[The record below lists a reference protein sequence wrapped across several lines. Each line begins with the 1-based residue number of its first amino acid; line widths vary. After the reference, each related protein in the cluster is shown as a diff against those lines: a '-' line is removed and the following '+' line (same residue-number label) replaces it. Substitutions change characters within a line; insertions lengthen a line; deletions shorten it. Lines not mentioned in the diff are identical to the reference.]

1 MAEGKALGKD
11 DLFEKDVF
19 VNATN
24 GAKELLAVIRQTQD
38 TIKGSISAQKEF
50 VSTFKAK
57 SYDDVKQLNTAI
69 AETNT
74 LIKQKEQLS
83 KTEMA
88 IQQQAEKLNQ
98 EKLRT
103 QREEI
108 KNQQILEKQNKA
120 SERSLNALNG
130 EYSKGV
136 KQLAEIKK
144 QLKELEFTGRSSGKL
159 FKALSQEF
167 EALDKSV
174 RKAETSVGEFQR
186 NVGNYPNAVKELKA
200 LNREMQNLEVGSE
213 EFTKAAKKAG
223 ALRDQI
229 KDAKEATAVFA
240 NESKTAQAGTAFS
253 QMLGSIKDLDFK
265 DAADKAKIFANVVS
279 SISLTEVV
287 SGIKNLGSALLS
299 VGKAFLLNPLGL
311 IVAAIA
317 AIVYVIYD
325 FIDANNQMNAALAE
339 NQKAIEENEKSF
351 KKYANAH
358 AEYVVKMAVAM
369 GTLSKAQGELKLA
382 ELQSNIERSELAK
395 TFADQKI
402 ALAKSLNIDL
412 ANLENGRANESYTGD
427 YKQMRANI
435 AFNKGLIDLEKS
447 QALKRKGFLQS
458 QQEEINLMKK
468 ENDNE
473 EKAKTKEKLE
483 REKKENEE
491 ALKRM
496 REHEE
501 ALRKQRAEAKRKE
514 FEELAKQVQKDTED
528 LNKYI
533 AEQEVKAVQ
542 NEADRKKAAA
552 YLEFKQKM
560 KQIDDSKA
568 LEETQIEAR
577 KVAAIKLNNDIA
589 SINKEAADKAE
600 ADKKAR
606 DEKNQAIFDAA
617 EKRKA
622 EIKKLEVETEKKKTD
637 EIIKEADKLSSY
649 IQKGLD
655 NRNKQVNDALN
666 KETEANKTAIDQQQ
680 RLAERG
686 LANTL
691 AFEKAKSAQLELEKK
706 RQQEKEV
713 RQQKIFAFYNLFSS
727 YAKTDPK
734 TALQKAIV
742 DTALAEV
749 ISGSFIDGTENVGR
763 DLQGNK
769 MHNGTDGYVV
779 AVDGRERIL
788 NPEQNRQV
796 GALSNDE
803 LANIAENYNK
813 GLLFNYGN
821 ISSQNTPQIIAPQIE
836 LTETNNLL
844 RQLLDKPVHQTNLD
858 NLGNVVYTEIRNG
871 VTKAI
876 THKRRI

>member
-19 VNATN
+19 TNAVT

-108 KNQQILEKQNKA
+108 KNQQIIEKQNKA

-287 SGIKNLGSALLS
+287 SGIKNLGSALFS
-299 VGKAFLLNPLGL
+299 VGKALLLNPLTL
-311 IVAAIA
+311 IAAAIA
-317 AIVYVIYD
+317 GIVYVIYD
-325 FIDANNQMNAALAE
+325 FI
-339 NQKAIEENEKSF
+339 
-351 KKYANAH
+351 
-358 AEYVVKMAVAM
+358 
-369 GTLSKAQGELKLA
+369 
-382 ELQSNIERSELAK
+382 
-395 TFADQKI
+395 
-402 ALAKSLNIDL
+402 
-412 ANLENGRANESYTGD
+412 
-427 YKQMRANI
+427 
-435 AFNKGLIDLEKS
+435 
-447 QALKRKGFLQS
+447 
-458 QQEEINLMKK
+458 
-468 ENDNE
+468 
-473 EKAKTKEKLE
+473 
-483 REKKENEE
+483 
-491 ALKRM
+491 
-496 REHEE
+496 
-501 ALRKQRAEAKRKE
+501 
-514 FEELAKQVQKDTED
+514 
-528 LNKYI
+528 
-533 AEQEVKAVQ
+533 
-542 NEADRKKAAA
+542 
-552 YLEFKQKM
+552 
-560 KQIDDSKA
+560 
-568 LEETQIEAR
+568 
-577 KVAAIKLNNDIA
+577 
-589 SINKEAADKAE
+589 
-600 ADKKAR
+600 
-606 DEKNQAIFDAA
+606 
-617 EKRKA
+617 
-622 EIKKLEVETEKKKTD
+622 
-637 EIIKEADKLSSY
+637 
-649 IQKGLD
+649 
-655 NRNKQVNDALN
+655 
-666 KETEANKTAIDQQQ
+666 EANKKMDA
-680 RLAERG
+680 
-686 LANTL
+686 
-691 AFEKAKSAQLELEKK
+691 
-706 RQQEKEV
+706 
-713 RQQKIFAFYNLFSS
+713 
-727 YAKTDPK
+727 
-734 TALQKAIV
+734 ALV
-742 DTALAEV
+742 
-749 ISGSFIDGTENVGR
+749 EN
-763 DLQGNK
+763 
-769 MHNGTDGYVV
+769 
-779 AVDGRERIL
+779 
-788 NPEQNRQV
+788 
-796 GALSNDE
+796 
-803 LANIAENYNK
+803 NI
-813 GLLFNYGN
+813 
-821 ISSQNTPQIIAPQIE
+821 
-836 LTETNNLL
+836 
-844 RQLLDKPVHQTNLD
+844 
-858 NLGNVVYTEIRNG
+858 
-871 VTKAI
+871 
-876 THKRRI
+876 

>member
-19 VNATN
+19 TNAVT
-24 GAKELLAVIRQTQD
+24 GAKELLSVIRQTQD

-74 LIKQKEQLS
+74 LIKQKEQLT
-83 KTEMA
+83 KTEIA

-108 KNQQILEKQNKA
+108 KNQQIIEKQNKA

-240 NESKTAQAGTAFS
+240 NESKTAQAGTAFG

-279 SISLTEVV
+279 SISLTEVI
-287 SGIKNLGSALLS
+287 SGLKNLGTALLN
-299 VGKAFLLNPLGL
+299 VGKALLLNPLTL
-311 IVAAIA
+311 IAAAIA
-317 AIVYVIYD
+317 GIVYAIYAYVEAGREINESMD
-325 FIDANNQMNAALAE
+325 KTNE
-339 NQKAIEENEKSF
+339 KIEESSKRIQKLSN
-351 KKYANAH
+351 KYQ
-358 AEYVVKMAVAM
+358 ELVIKLKVARGEM
-369 GTLSKAQGELKLA
+369 SKASGEALI
-382 ELQSNIERSELAK
+382 QDIQNSDERKKVYEEFAAARMESAK
-395 TFADQKI
+395 R
-402 ALAKSLNIDL
+402 LNI
-412 ANLENGRANESYTGD
+412 NLSEINSNGLVTI
-427 YKQMRANI
+427 YKQDVFARKKE
-435 AFNKGLIDLEKS
+435 AFNKEVS
-447 QALKRKGFLQS
+447 ELKKAYFK
-458 QQEEINLMKK
+458 EEIATILTQNKEK
-468 ENDNE
+468 QVISQENDNE
-473 EKAKTKEKLE
+473 EKA
-483 REKKENEE
+483 RNDE

-514 FEELAKQVQKDTED
+514 FEELSKQVQKDNED

-533 AEQEVKAVQ
+533 EEQEVKKLQ
-542 NEADRKKAAA
+542 NETERKKAAA
-552 YLEFKQKM
+552 YLEYQQKI
-560 KQIDDSKA
+560 KQINDSKA
-568 LEETQIEAR
+568 VEDVRDRAIIAARNKFDIE
-577 KVAAIKLNNDIA
+577 IA
-589 SINKEAADKAE
+589 SIDKATADKAE
-600 ADKKAR
+600 ADKKTR

-622 EIKKLEVETEKKKTD
+622 EIKKLEVENEKKKVAAILAET
-637 EIIKEADKLSSY
+637 DKLSSY

-742 DTALAEV
+742 DTAIAEV
-749 ISGSFIDGTENVGR
+749 ISGSFIEGTENVGR

-769 MHNGTDGYVV
+769 VHNGTDGYVV

-844 RQLLDKPVHQTNLD
+844 RQLLNKPVHQTNLD